1 MLARGIRSYHRP
13 TRIEEA
19 QDLAAQG
26 ASLLGGG
33 TRVLASEAVVPNV
46 VDLIGLGLS
55 GVRVE
60 DEDLLIGA
68 VTPVLDVAG
77 APAAHALSAG
87 LLPLASRLA
96 LPSRIL
102 RGMATVG
109 GEAIAADPDSEL
121 VAALLV
127 LNAVFLVAHPDEPR
141 ESPALRFL
149 SGADKDLRGGGVLRA
164 VLIPGAPDGAALERV
179 AALPSLPPIVA
190 VAATT
195 TMSGDKLARVR
206 LAVTG
211 LAGPPARV
219 IDAEAKLE
227 RTAGEPD
234 VLEAAA
240 EIVASHAAFRD
251 DAVASASVRRR
262 MARALTL
269 RALRAALERGKQR
282 VPIAPPRVR
291 ANPTLR
297 LPAPMPN
304 FTSGRLELAVNG
316 RPLRAEAEARTTLA
330 ELLRGAG
337 LWSVKAG
344 CGGGQLRRLRGAARR
359 PPGRVLPHARGPR
372 PGPQRR
378 HRRGAR
384 DGRAAASAAGRVRRG
399 FRLALR
405 LLRSEPRAR
414 RARAARRGPAAER
427 GRRARRARRPLP
439 LHRLRRPRRR
449 RDGPGRDGAAVS
461 MRRATGQS
469 AFAGD
474 HALPG
479 MLHLALR
486 RSPSAHARVVRADD
500 GRRARDAGGRRG
512 ADVRGRAAGAFRRRP
527 FRR

>member
-68 VTPVLDVAG
+68 VTPVLDLAG
-77 APAAHALSAG
+77 APAAHTISAG
-87 LLPLASRLA
+87 LLPLACRLA

-164 VLIPGAPDGAALERV
+164 VLIPGAPDGASLERV

-240 EIVASHAAFRD
+240 EIVASHAPFRD

-316 RPLRAEAEARTTLA
+316 RPLRAEA
-330 ELLRGAG
+330 
-337 LWSVKAG
+337 
-344 CGGGQLRRLRGAARR
+344 
-359 PPGRVLPHARGPR
+359 
-372 PGPQRR
+372 
-378 HRRGAR
+378 
-384 DGRAAASAAGRVRRG
+384 
-399 FRLALR
+399 
-405 LLRSEPRAR
+405 
-414 RARAARRGPAAER
+414 
-427 GRRARRARRPLP
+427 
-439 LHRLRRPRRR
+439 
-449 RDGPGRDGAAVS
+449 
-461 MRRATGQS
+461 
-469 AFAGD
+469 
-474 HALPG
+474 
-479 MLHLALR
+479 
-486 RSPSAHARVVRADD
+486 
-500 GRRARDAGGRRG
+500 
-512 ADVRGRAAGAFRRRP
+512 
-527 FRR
+527 

>member
-68 VTPVLDVAG
+68 VTPVLDLAG
-77 APAAHALSAG
+77 APAAHTISAG
-87 LLPLASRLA
+87 LLPLACRLA

-164 VLIPGAPDGAALERV
+164 VLIPGAPDGASLERV

-240 EIVASHAAFRD
+240 EIVASHAPFRD

-344 CGGGQLRRLRGAARR
+344 CGGGHCGACAVLLDGRLVASCLTLAVRAQGRSVVTVEGLGTAERPHPLQAAFAEASASPCGFCAPSHVLAAR
-359 PPGRVLPHARGPR
+359 VLLDAV
-372 PGPQRR
+372 PQP
-378 HRRGAR
+378 
-384 DGRAAASAAGRVRRG
+384 
-399 FRLALR
+399 
-405 LLRSEPRAR
+405 SE
-414 RARAARRGPAAER
+414 
-427 GRRARRARRPLP
+427 
-439 LHRLRRPRRR
+439 
-449 RDGPGRDGAAVS
+449 
-461 MRRATGQS
+461 
-469 AFAGD
+469 
-474 HALPG
+474 
-479 MLHLALR
+479 
-486 RSPSAHARVVRADD
+486 
-500 GRRARDAGGRRG
+500 
-512 ADVRGRAAGAFRRRP
+512 ADVRDALAGLCRCTGYAGPVAAVMAQVAPERP
-527 FRR
+527 